1 MNGAIAITS
10 DISIWDLKEIKEM
23 TIKTERNSMVCQLK
37 ILPVSLKLS
46 ISHINKNLGTLSSI
60 ITRKR
65 YQFFLLLPLNSDTLM
80 TKQANIKT
88 QILFI

>member
-65 YQFFLLLPLNSDTLM
+65 YQFFLLLPLNSETLM
-80 TKQANIKT
+80 TKQASIKT
-88 QILFI
+88 QILFL

>member
-1 MNGAIAITS
+1 MNVAIAITS
-10 DISIWDLKEIKEM
+10 DISILELKEIKEM
-23 TIKTERNSMVCQLK
+23 TIKTERNLVCQLK

>member
-65 YQFFLLLPLNSDTLM
+65 YQFFLLLALNSDTLM